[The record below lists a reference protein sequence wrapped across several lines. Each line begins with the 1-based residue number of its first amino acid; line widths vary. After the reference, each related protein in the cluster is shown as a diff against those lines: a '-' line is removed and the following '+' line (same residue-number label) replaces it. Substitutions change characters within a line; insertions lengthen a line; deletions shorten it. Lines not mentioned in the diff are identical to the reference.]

1 MIRKMV
7 LEELQ
12 NKESG
17 IIVRVRGEGA
27 FRKRITEMGFVKGQR
42 VTVIKNAPF
51 KDPVE
56 YSLMGYKV
64 SLRRAEASLIEVSDY
79 HHSESQNVHYNGT
92 FSESGK
98 REYNNVH
105 NKIINIGLVGNPNS
119 GKTSIFNFACRSH
132 EHVGN
137 YSGVTV
143 DTKHGELE
151 YRGYTLNIFDLPGTY
166 SLSHYSPE
174 EIYVRDF
181 IFGSSP
187 DVIVNVVDSTN
198 LERNLYLTTQLL
210 DLNAN
215 LVIAL
220 NMHDELKVKGDQFDY
235 IRFGKMIGAKIV
247 PTVGSRGK
255 GLAQLFEAI
264 IAKFEEHPENKRIV
278 NINYGN
284 DMEKSI
290 SEIQKILQKSSLD
303 IINQHFSLRFT
314 AIKLIEKD
322 GEIIKKFQKG
332 IDTDILVKKVA
343 IETVKLE
350 SLFGEDTSTLVSDAK
365 YGFIAGALK
374 ETFERNRVQ
383 KKQKSEKIDRILTH
397 KYLGLPIFFLFL
409 WLMFEMTF
417 RLGQYP
423 VTWIESVVAWLS
435 SMTGQYF
442 PAGDLKDLLIQGIIG
457 GLGGVIVFLPNIL
470 ILFFFISILEDTGYM
485 ARSAFLMDK
494 FMHTIG
500 LHGKSFIP
508 MVMGFGCNVPAILS
522 TRIIESRNNRI
533 ITMLILPFMSCSARL
548 PVYILIIGTFFPAH
562 QGTVL
567 FGMYI
572 LGIVLAAGTA
582 LLLRR
587 FHFRKE
593 DIPFV
598 MELPPYRIPTGRN
611 TIRHMWHKSFQYLQ
625 KIGSVILVASVIIWG
640 LGYYPKNSQL
650 LTKKPGN
657 SVVVNS
663 PTASTINTSNLEG
676 STYLEMIG
684 KFIEPVI
691 RPLGFDWKMGVSLL
705 AGVAAKEVVV
715 STMGVI
721 YRQEG
726 GNYQKLS
733 LGEKLKLQKYSDG
746 RMVYTPYSAMAY
758 LVFILI
764 YFPCIAVVVAVAK
777 ESGSVLYSFFLV
789 IYTSALAWI
798 LSFIVFQFGKYF
810 FK

>member
-1 MIRKMV
+1 MV

-17 IIVRVRGEGA
+17 IILKVRGEGA
-27 FRKRITEMGFVKGQR
+27 FRKRITEMGFVKGQK
-42 VTVIKNAPF
+42 VTVVKNAPF

-56 YSLMGYKV
+56 YSIMGYKV
-64 SLRRAEASLIEVSDY
+64 SLRRAEASLIEVTTDLQPGGY
-79 HHSESQNVHYNGT
+79 GNQYNGT
-92 FSESGK
+92 FTEKGK
-98 REYNNVH
+98 IDFNTFSS
-105 NKIINIGLVGNPNS
+105 KIINVGLVGNPNS
-119 GKTSIFNFACRSH
+119 GKTSIFNFACHTH

-143 DTKHGELE
+143 DTKLGQVE
-151 YRGYTLNIFDLPGTY
+151 YRGYILNIYDLPGTY

-174 EIYVRDF
+174 EIYVRNF
-181 IFGSSP
+181 IFDNSP
-187 DVIVNVVDSTN
+187 DIIVNVVDSSN

-210 DLNAN
+210 DLNAK

-220 NMHDELKVKGDQFDY
+220 NMYDELKSKGDQFDY
-235 IRFGKMIGAKIV
+235 ITFGKMIGAKIV

-264 IAKFEEHPENKRIV
+264 ISKFNELPGDRRIV
-278 NINYGN
+278 NINYGPDVEN
-284 DMEKSI
+284 SI
-290 SEIQKILQKSSLD
+290 SRIIRQLQKIPADSIL
-303 IINQHFSLRFT
+303 NHYPARFT
-314 AIKLIEKD
+314 ALKLLEKD
-322 GEIIKKFQKG
+322 NEIKG
-332 IDTDILVKKVA
+332 QFLKERNSDGFEKTVA
-343 IETVKLE
+343 QEISTLE
-350 SLFGEDTSTLVSDAK
+350 SLLGEDTGTLVSDAK

-374 ETFERNRVQ
+374 ETFERNHIQ
-383 KKQKSEKIDRILTH
+383 KKQKSERIDKILTH
-397 KYLGLPIFFLFL
+397 KIFGLPIFFLFL
-409 WLMFEMTF
+409 WLMFEVTF
-417 RLGQYP
+417 RLGHFP
-423 VTWIESVVAWLS
+423 VIWIESCVSWLS
-435 SMTGQYF
+435 LF
-442 PAGDLKDLLIQGIIG
+442 AGAHLPSGDMKDLLIQGIIG
-457 GLGGVIVFLPNIL
+457 GIGGVIVFLPNIL

-494 FMHTIG
+494 FMHSIG

-572 LGIVLAAGTA
+572 LGIALAAITA

-598 MELPPYRIPTGRN
+598 MELPPYRLPAARN
-611 TIRHMWHKSFQYLQ
+611 TLRHMWHKSSQYLQ
-625 KIGSVILVASVIIWG
+625 KIGSIILVASIIIWG
-640 LGYYPKNSQL
+640 LGYYPRNSSIL
-650 LTKKPGN
+650 SNGN
-657 SVVVNS
+657 NTTIPETTTITLSGN
-663 PTASTINTSNLEG
+663 TANKQG
-676 STYLEMIG
+676 STYLEKIG
-684 KFIEPVI
+684 KFIEPAI
-691 RPLGFDWKMGVSLL
+691 KPLGFDWKMGVSLL

-721 YRQEG
+721 YGQEKG
-726 GNYQKLS
+726 ENQNVS

-746 RMVYTPYSAMAY
+746 SIVYTNPAALAY

-764 YFPCIAVVVAVAK
+764 YFPCIAVVVAVAR
-777 ESGSVLYSFFLV
+777 ESGSVFYSLFL
-789 IYTSALAWI
+789 IFYTSALAWL
-798 LSFIVFQFGKYF
+798 LSFVVFQFGNYIF
-810 FK
+810 A

>member
-1 MIRKMV
+1 MV

-12 NKESG
+12 SRESG
-17 IIVRVRGEGA
+17 IIVKVGGEGA
-27 FRKRITEMGFVKGQR
+27 FRKRITEMGFIKGQK

-56 YSLMGYKV
+56 YSIMGYKV
-64 SLRRAEASLIEVSDY
+64 SLRRAEAALIEVSQEKKPENPNN
-79 HHSESQNVHYNGT
+79 HFNGT
-92 FSESGK
+92 FSTAEPSNGPFSSGK
-98 REYNNVH
+98 VINV
-105 NKIINIGLVGNPNS
+105 GLIGNPNS
-119 GKTSIFNFACRSH
+119 GKTSIFNFICRSH

-137 YSGVTV
+137 YGGVTV
-143 DTKHGELE
+143 DTKQGQIE
-151 YRGYTLNIFDLPGTY
+151 YHGYTFNIFDLPGTY

-174 EIYVRDF
+174 EIYVRDY
-181 IFGSSP
+181 IFDASP
-187 DVIVNVVDSTN
+187 DVIVNVVDSSN

-210 DLNAN
+210 DMDAR

-220 NMHDELKVKGDQFDY
+220 NMFDELKSKGDRFDY
-235 IRFGKMIGAKIV
+235 ITFGKMIGAKIV

-264 IAKFEEHPENKRIV
+264 IAKYNEPADERRNV
-278 NINYGN
+278 SINYGN
-284 DMEKSI
+284 DMEESL
-290 SEIQKILQKSSLD
+290 SRIQKYLEKPEFLEIKGK
-303 IINQHFSLRFT
+303 FSARFT
-314 AIKLIEKD
+314 AIKLLEK
-322 GEIIKKFQKG
+322 
-332 IDTDILVKKVA
+332 DTDIISKIPADKYEGKFKDKVNSE
-343 IETVKLE
+343 IENLE
-350 SLFGEDTSTLVSDAK
+350 SLSGEDTTTLIADAK

-374 ETFERNRVQ
+374 ETYQKNQVQ
-383 KKQKSEKIDRILTH
+383 KMQNSEKIDRILTH
-397 KYLGLPIFFLFL
+397 KIFGLPIFFLLL
-409 WLMFEMTF
+409 WIMFEVTF

-423 VTWIESVVAWLS
+423 VDWIESGVSWLS
-435 SMTGQYF
+435 ALADLHL
-442 PAGDLKDLLIQGIIG
+442 PAGDLKDLGIQGIIG
-457 GLGGVIVFLPNIL
+457 GIGGVIVFLPNIL

-548 PVYILIIGTFFPAH
+548 PVYILIIGTFFPSH

-567 FGMYI
+567 FGIYL
-572 LGIVLAAGTA
+572 LGIALAVITA

-598 MELPPYRIPTGRN
+598 MELPPYRIPAARN
-611 TIRHMWHKSFQYLQ
+611 TLRHMWHKAFQYLQ
-625 KIGSVILVASVIIWG
+625 KIGSVVLIASIIIWG
-640 LGYYPKNSQL
+640 LGYYPKNSQI
-650 LTKKPGN
+650 LT
-657 SVVVNS
+657 
-663 PTASTINTSNLEG
+663 NLEKTEYTQNNNSISSNQG
-676 STYLEMIG
+676 INPNEEIGTTYLESIG

-721 YRQEG
+721 YEQGDME
-726 GNYQKLS
+726 NSKSS
-733 LGEKLKLQKYSDG
+733 LGEKLKAQTYTDGSPVYS
-746 RMVYTPYSAMAY
+746 PAAALAF

-777 ESGSVLYSFFLV
+777 ESGSALYAAFLV
-789 IYTSALAWI
+789 IYTSGLAWI
-798 LSFIVFQFGKYF
+798 LSFLVFQFGNLLF
-810 FK
+810 S

>member
-1 MIRKMV
+1 MF
-7 LEELQ
+7 LAELQ
-12 NKESG
+12 SKESG
-17 IIVRVRGEGA
+17 IIVKVRGEGA
-27 FRKRITEMGFVKGQR
+27 FRKRIMEMGFVKGQK

-64 SLRRAEASLIEVSDY
+64 SLRRAEAALIEVSPDNT
-79 HHSESQNVHYNGT
+79 SIENDKNYNGT
-92 FSESGK
+92 FSQSSVQNPNTIAG
-98 REYNNVH
+98 
-105 NKIINIGLVGNPNS
+105 KIINIGLVGNPNS
-119 GKTSIFNFACRSH
+119 GKTSIFNFACHTH

-143 DTKHGELE
+143 DTKKGQVE

-174 EIYVRDF
+174 EIYVRNY

-210 DLNAN
+210 DLNAP

-220 NMHDELKVKGDQFDY
+220 NMFDELKTKGDQFDY
-235 IRFGKMIGAKIV
+235 MSFGRMIGAKIV

-264 IAKFEEHPENKRIV
+264 ISKYNEKPEERRLV
-278 NINYGN
+278 NINYGS
-284 DMEKSI
+284 DMESSI
-290 SEIQKILQKSSLD
+290 EHIIKLLD
-303 IINQHFSLRFT
+303 KPFFNPVKEQFSTRFA
-314 AIKLIEKD
+314 AIKLLEKD
-322 GEIIKKFQKG
+322 
-332 IDTDILVKKVA
+332 DDILKKIPEGPERSLLLEKTG
-343 IETVKLE
+343 IEISRLE
-350 SLFGEDTSTLVSDAK
+350 SLLGEDTSTLVADAK

-374 ETFERNRVQ
+374 ETYQRNHIQ
-383 KKQKSEKIDRILTH
+383 KMQKSEKIDKILTN
-397 KYLGLPIFFLFL
+397 KYLGLPIFFFL
-409 WLMFEMTF
+409 LWIMFEATF
-417 RLGQYP
+417 RLGQFP
-423 VTWIESVVAWLS
+423 VNWIESGVLWLS
-435 SMTGQYF
+435 TIAGQYL
-442 PAGDLKDLLIQGIIG
+442 PAGDLKDMLIQGIIG

-548 PVYILIIGTFFPAH
+548 PVYILIIGTFFPSH

-567 FGMYI
+567 FGIYL
-572 LGIVLAAGTA
+572 LGIALAAITA
-582 LLLRR
+582 LLLKR

-611 TIRHMWHKSFQYLQ
+611 TLRHMWHKSYQYLQ

-640 LGYYPKNSQL
+640 LGYYPKNSSILSKQNDSGIIKFAE
-650 LTKKPGN
+650 TNGN
-657 SVVVNS
+657 SQNS
-663 PTASTINTSNLEG
+663 VIDNNSG
-676 STYLEMIG
+676 STYLERIG

-691 RPLGFDWKMGVSLL
+691 KPLGFDWKMGVSLL

-721 YRQEG
+721 YGQDESDTK
-726 GNYQKLS
+726 NLS
-733 LGEKLKLQKYSDG
+733 LGEKLKRQTYNDG
-746 RMVYTPYSAMAY
+746 RPVYSPMAALAY

-777 ESGSVLYSFFLV
+777 ESGSAMYSVFLV
-789 IYTSALAWI
+789 VYTSGLAW
-798 LSFIVFQFGKYF
+798 LLGFLVYQFGNLIF
-810 FK
+810 R

>member
-1 MIRKMV
+1 MV
-7 LEELQ
+7 LEELASG
-12 NKESG
+12 ESG
-17 IIVRVRGEGA
+17 IIKKVRGEGA
-27 FRKRITEMGFVKGQR
+27 FRKRIMEMGFVKGQK

-56 YSLMGYKV
+56 YSVMGYNV
-64 SLRRAEASLIEVSDY
+64 SLRRAEASLIEVSNENSLKD
-79 HHSESQNVHYNGT
+79 SESKFNGT
-92 FSESGK
+92 FSHSDASVSDSK
-98 REYNNVH
+98 
-105 NKIINIGLVGNPNS
+105 KTKQINIGLVGNPNS
-119 GKTSIFNFACRSH
+119 GKTSIFNFACSSH

-143 DTKHGELE
+143 DSKQGQIE

-174 EIYVRDF
+174 EIYVRNY
-181 IFGSSP
+181 IFNSAP
-187 DVIVNVVDSTN
+187 DVIVNVVDSAN

-210 DLNAN
+210 DLNAP

-220 NMHDELKVKGDQFDY
+220 NMFDELKNKGDQFDY
-235 IRFGKMIGAKIV
+235 MSFGRMIGAKII

-255 GLAQLFEAI
+255 GIAQLFEAI
-264 IAKFEEHPENKRIV
+264 ISKYNENPEDKRIIS
-278 NINYGN
+278 INYGP

-290 SEIQKILQKSSLD
+290 SNIKKVFEAPEFIELTNQFTPRFASL
-303 IINQHFSLRFT
+303 
-314 AIKLIEKD
+314 KLLEKD
-322 GEIIKKFQKG
+322 EDIAKKIPESTAKKELLHKVNLEITRLSG
-332 IDTDILVKKVA
+332 L
-343 IETVKLE
+343 L
-350 SLFGEDTSTLVSDAK
+350 GEDTGTLIADAR

-374 ETFERNRVQ
+374 ETYTKNHVQ
-383 KKQKSEKIDRILTH
+383 KKQNSENIDKILTN
-397 KYLGLPIFFLFL
+397 KYLGLPIFFFML
-409 WLMFEMTF
+409 WIMFEVTF

-423 VTWIESVVAWLS
+423 VNWIESGVLWLS
-435 SMTGQYF
+435 ALAENII

-457 GLGGVIVFLPNIL
+457 GIGGVIVFLPNIL

-548 PVYILIIGTFFPAH
+548 PVYILIIGAFFPAH

-567 FGMYI
+567 FGMYL
-572 LGIVLAAGTA
+572 LGIVLAALTA

-593 DIPFV
+593 DVPFV

-611 TIRHMWHKSFQYLQ
+611 TVRHMWHKSYQYLQ
-625 KIGSVILVASVIIWG
+625 KIGSVILVASIIIWG
-640 LGYYPKNSQL
+640 LGYYPKKEISPKQNENVAVYS
-650 LTKKPGN
+650 TGN
-657 SVVVNS
+657 SNISNQIDGVN
-663 PTASTINTSNLEG
+663 NSN
-676 STYLEMIG
+676 SSYLEMIG
-684 KFIEPVI
+684 KFMEPVI
-691 RPLGFDWKMGVSLL
+691 KPLGFDWKMGVSLL

-721 YRQEG
+721 YGQDDG
-726 GNYQKLS
+726 QNSNLS
-733 LGEKLKLQKYSDG
+733 LGDKLKLQKYSDG
-746 RMVYTPYSAMAY
+746 SAVYTPMAALSF

-777 ESGSVLYSFFLV
+777 ESGSAMYSAFLV
-789 IYTSALAWI
+789 VYTSGLAWI
-798 LSFIVFQFGKYF
+798 LSFLVYQFGKF
-810 FK
+810 IF

>member
-1 MIRKMV
+1 MV
-7 LEELQ
+7 LEELSSG
-12 NKESG
+12 ESG
-17 IIVRVRGEGA
+17 IIRKVRGEGA
-27 FRKRITEMGFVKGQR
+27 FRKRIMEMGFVKGQK

-56 YSLMGYKV
+56 YSVMGYNV
-64 SLRRAEASLIEVSDY
+64 SLRRAEASLIEVTNESSLKD
-79 HHSESQNVHYNGT
+79 SENKFNGT
-92 FSESGK
+92 FSHSEIPGPDSK
-98 REYNNVH
+98 
-105 NKIINIGLVGNPNS
+105 KTKQINIGLVGNPNS
-119 GKTSIFNFACRSH
+119 GKTSIFNFACSSH

-143 DTKHGELE
+143 DSKHGQIE
-151 YRGYTLNIFDLPGTY
+151 YRGYTLNIYDLPGTY

-174 EIYVRDF
+174 EIYVRNF
-181 IFGSSP
+181 IFDSSP
-187 DVIVNVVDSTN
+187 DVIVNVVDSAN

-210 DLNAN
+210 DLNAP

-220 NMHDELKVKGDQFDY
+220 NMFDELKNKGDQFDY
-235 IRFGKMIGAKIV
+235 LSFGRMIGAKII

-255 GLAQLFEAI
+255 GIAQLFEAI
-264 IAKFEEHPENKRIV
+264 ISKYNENPEDKRMIS
-278 NINYGN
+278 INYGP

-290 SEIQKILQKSSLD
+290 SNIMKLFEKPEFKTLTNQFTPRFASL
-303 IINQHFSLRFT
+303 
-314 AIKLIEKD
+314 KLLEKD
-322 GEIIKKFQKG
+322 
-332 IDTDILVKKVA
+332 DDIVKKIPESSEKKELLNKVN
-343 IETVKLE
+343 IEITQL
-350 SLFGEDTSTLVSDAK
+350 SGLLGEETGTLIADAR
-365 YGFIAGALK
+365 YGFIAGALR
-374 ETFERNRVQ
+374 ETYTKNHVQ
-383 KKQKSEKIDRILTH
+383 KKQNSENIDKILTN
-397 KYLGLPIFFLFL
+397 KYLGLPIFFFML
-409 WLMFEMTF
+409 WIMFEATF

-423 VTWIESVVAWLS
+423 VNWIESGVLWLS
-435 SMTGQYF
+435 AFADTIL

-457 GLGGVIVFLPNIL
+457 GIGGVIVFLPNIL

-548 PVYILIIGTFFPAH
+548 PVYILIIGAFFPAH

-567 FGMYI
+567 FGMYL
-572 LGIVLAAGTA
+572 LGIVLAALTA

-593 DIPFV
+593 DVPFV

-611 TIRHMWHKSFQYLQ
+611 TLRHMWHKSYQYLQ
-625 KIGSVILVASVIIWG
+625 KIGSVILVASIIIWG
-640 LGYYPKNSQL
+640 LGYYPKKDSVTKQIDTIAVVSTGNPNSANQID
-650 LTKKPGN
+650 GVNN
-657 SVVVNS
+657 SNS
-663 PTASTINTSNLEG
+663 S
-676 STYLEMIG
+676 YLEMIG

-691 RPLGFDWKMGVSLL
+691 KPLGFDWKMGVSLL

-721 YRQEG
+721 YGQDDG
-726 GNYQKLS
+726 QNSNLS
-733 LGEKLKLQKYSDG
+733 LGDKLKMQKYSDG
-746 RMVYTPYSAMAY
+746 RLVYTPMAALSF

-764 YFPCIAVVVAVAK
+764 YFPCIAVVVAIAK
-777 ESGSVLYSFFLV
+777 ESGSALYSVFLV
-789 IYTSALAWI
+789 VYTSGLAWT
-798 LSFIVFQFGKYF
+798 LSFLVYQFGSF
-810 FK
+810 IF

>member
-1 MIRKMV
+1 MV

-12 NKESG
+12 SRESG
-17 IIVRVRGEGA
+17 IIVKVRGEGA
-27 FRKRITEMGFVKGQR
+27 FRKRITEMGFVKGQK

-56 YSLMGYKV
+56 YSIMGYNV
-64 SLRRAEASLIEVSDY
+64 SLRRAEAALIEVSREYSTKHKDN
-79 HHSESQNVHYNGT
+79 HFNGT
-92 FSESGK
+92 FSEPGVTDSPSHHG
-98 REYNNVH
+98 
-105 NKIINIGLVGNPNS
+105 KIINVGLVGNPNS
-119 GKTSIFNFACRSH
+119 GKTSIFNFACKTH

-143 DTKHGELE
+143 DTKQGQVE
-151 YRGYTLNIFDLPGTY
+151 YRGYTLNFFDLPGTY

-174 EIYVRDF
+174 EIYVRNF

-187 DVIVNVVDSTN
+187 DVIVNVIDSTN

-210 DLNAN
+210 DLNAR

-220 NMHDELKVKGDQFDY
+220 NMYDELKIKGDRFDY
-235 IRFGKMIGAKIV
+235 MSFGKMIGAKIV

-264 IAKFEEHPENKRIV
+264 IAKYCELPEERRII
-278 NINYGN
+278 NIHYGS
-284 DMEKSI
+284 DMEGSI
-290 SEIQKILQKSSLD
+290 AQIIKQLQKPGLHK
-303 IINQHFSLRFT
+303 IPEQFSLRFT
-314 AIKLIEKD
+314 AIRLLEK
-322 GEIIKKFQKG
+322 
-332 IDTDILVKKVA
+332 DTDILQKIPTGNDHAILSGKVNSE
-343 IETVKLE
+343 ISRLE
-350 SLFGEDTSTLVSDAK
+350 SLLGEDTGTVVADAK

-374 ETFERNRVQ
+374 ETYDRNHIQ
-383 KKQKSEKIDRILTH
+383 KIQKSENIDKLLTH
-397 KYLGLPIFFLFL
+397 KLLGLPIFFLFL
-409 WLMFEMTF
+409 WLMFEVTF

-423 VTWIESVVAWLS
+423 VTWIESGVSWLS
-435 SMTGQYF
+435 ATAGMHL
-442 PAGDLKDLLIQGIIG
+442 PAGDLKDLFIRGIIG
-457 GLGGVIVFLPNIL
+457 GIGGVIVFLPNIL
-470 ILFFFISILEDTGYM
+470 ILFFFISVLEDTGYM

-567 FGMYI
+567 FGMYL
-572 LGIVLAAGTA
+572 LGIALAAITA

-598 MELPPYRIPTGRN
+598 MELPPYRLPTGRN
-611 TIRHMWHKSFQYLQ
+611 TLRHMWHKSYQYLQ
-625 KIGSVILVASVIIWG
+625 KIGSVILIASVIIWG
-640 LGYYPKNSQL
+640 LGYYPKNSTIL
-650 LTKKPGN
+650 SGNENNNIIRDAGTVVSFPTSTLKKDP
-657 SVVVNS
+657 
-663 PTASTINTSNLEG
+663 G
-676 STYLEMIG
+676 STYLERIG
-684 KFIEPVI
+684 KFIEPAI
-691 RPLGFDWKMGVSLL
+691 KPLGFDWKMGVSLL

-721 YRQEG
+721 YGQG
-726 GNYQKLS
+726 SAGNKAFSQ
-733 LGEKLKLQKYSDG
+733 GEKLKLQTYSDG
-746 RMVYTPYSAMAY
+746 SPVYTPMAALAF

-777 ESGSVLYSFFLV
+777 ESGSALYSLFLV
-789 IYTSALAWI
+789 FYTSVLAWSI
-798 LSFIVFQFGKYF
+798 AFLVFQIGKLIF
-810 FK
+810 T

>member
-1 MIRKMV
+1 MV

-12 NKESG
+12 SKESG
-17 IIVRVRGEGA
+17 IIVRVTGEGA
-27 FRKRITEMGFVKGQR
+27 FRKRITEMGFIKGQK

-64 SLRRAEASLIEVSDY
+64 SLRRAEASLIEVTPEKSPGNPDIRF
-79 HHSESQNVHYNGT
+79 NGT
-92 FSESGK
+92 FSVSDQINSSPITG
-98 REYNNVH
+98 
-105 NKIINIGLVGNPNS
+105 KIINVGLVGNPNS
-119 GKTSIFNFACRSH
+119 GKSSIFNFACHSH

-143 DTKHGELE
+143 DTKHGHID
-151 YRGYTLNIFDLPGTY
+151 YRGYTLNIYDLPGTY

-174 EIYVRDF
+174 EIFVRNF
-181 IFGSSP
+181 IFDTSP
-187 DVIVNVVDSTN
+187 DVIVNVVDSAN

-210 DLNAN
+210 DMNAR

-220 NMHDELKVKGDQFDY
+220 NMFDELKTKGDLFDY
-235 IRFGKMIGAKIV
+235 LTFGRMIGAKIV

-264 IAKFEEHPENKRIV
+264 IAKYTELPEERRIV
-278 NINYGN
+278 SINYGS
-284 DMEKSI
+284 DMEASI
-290 SEIQKILQKSSLD
+290 ARLIIQLQKPG
-303 IINQHFSLRFT
+303 INAIAEQFSTRYA
-314 AIKLIEKD
+314 AIKLLEH
-322 GEIIKKFQKG
+322 
-332 IDTDILVKKVA
+332 DTDIAEKIPEKDDRTA
-343 IETVKLE
+343 ILEKAKIEIAHLE
-350 SLFGEDTSTLVSDAK
+350 SLSGEDTGTMVADAK

-374 ETFERNRVQ
+374 ETYHKNHVRKRQ
-383 KKQKSEKIDRILTH
+383 SSEKIDKILTH
-397 KYLGLPIFFLFL
+397 KYLGLPIFFLLL
-409 WLMFEMTF
+409 WLMFSVTF

-423 VTWIESVVAWLS
+423 VTWIETGVSWLS
-435 SMTGQYF
+435 AFADLHLPS
-442 PAGDLKDLLIQGIIG
+442 GDLKDLSIQGIIG
-457 GLGGVIVFLPNIL
+457 GIGGVIVFLPNIL

-548 PVYILIIGTFFPAH
+548 PVYVLIIGTFFPTN

-567 FGMYI
+567 FGIYL
-572 LGIVLAAGTA
+572 LGIALAAITA
-582 LLLRR
+582 LLLKR

-593 DIPFV
+593 DVPFV

-611 TIRHMWHKSFQYLQ
+611 TLRHMWHKAFQYLQ
-625 KIGSVILVASVIIWG
+625 KIGSVVLIASVIIWG
-640 LGYYPKNSQL
+640 LGYYPKNSTILAKQQNIIVNQNI
-650 LTKKPGN
+650 N
-657 SVVVNS
+657 SWPSDQSLKVTDVS
-663 PTASTINTSNLEG
+663 G

-721 YRQEG
+721 YGQGE
-726 GNYQKLS
+726 NENNTMS
-733 LGEKLKLQKYSDG
+733 LGEKLKIQTYNDG
-746 RMVYTPYSAMAY
+746 SPVYTPMAALAF

-777 ESGSVLYSFFLV
+777 ESGSMFYATFLV
-789 IYTSALAWI
+789 VYTSGLAWI
-798 LSFIVFQFGKYF
+798 LSFIVYQVGNIIFT
-810 FK
+810 

>member
-1 MIRKMV
+1 MV

-12 NKESG
+12 SNESG
-17 IIVRVRGEGA
+17 IIVKIKGEGA
-27 FRKRITEMGFVKGQR
+27 FRKRITEMGFIKGQK

-64 SLRRAEASLIEVSDY
+64 SLRRSEASLIEVIHEKTSDN
-79 HHSESQNVHYNGT
+79 HDIPFNGT
-92 FSESGK
+92 FTANDRFVKLPHAGK
-98 REYNNVH
+98 VINV
-105 NKIINIGLVGNPNS
+105 GLVGNPNS
-119 GKTSIFNFACRSH
+119 GKTSIFNFACQSH

-143 DTKHGELE
+143 DTKHGQVE

-174 EIYVRDF
+174 ELYVRNF
-181 IFGSSP
+181 IFDNSP

-210 DLNAN
+210 DMNSR

-220 NMHDELKVKGDQFDY
+220 NMYDELKKKGDQFDY
-235 IRFGKMIGAKIV
+235 QMFGKMIGAKIV
-247 PTVGSRGK
+247 PTVGSRGR

-264 IAKFEEHPENKRIV
+264 IAKYSELPEERRIV
-278 NINYGN
+278 SVNYGL
-284 DMEKSI
+284 DMEESI
-290 SEIQKILQKSSLD
+290 GQ
-303 IINQHFSLRFT
+303 IIKQIKKQDNCKLKDKFSDRYI
-314 AIKLIEKD
+314 AIKLLEKD
-322 GEIIKKFQKG
+322 DVIFEKISNINDDSELIKK
-332 IDTDILVKKVA
+332 A
-343 IETVKLE
+343 NIEIANLE
-350 SLFGEDTSTLVSDAK
+350 GLSGEDTGTMIADAK

-374 ETFERNRVQ
+374 ETYHKNHVQ
-383 KKQKSEKIDRILTH
+383 KREKSEKIDKILTN
-397 KYLGLPIFFLFL
+397 KYFGLPIFFVLL
-409 WLMFEMTF
+409 WIMFEATF

-423 VTWIESVVAWLS
+423 VEWIESGVSWISALADINLPS
-435 SMTGQYF
+435 
-442 PAGDLKDLLIQGIIG
+442 GDLKDLLIQGIIG
-457 GLGGVIVFLPNIL
+457 GIGGVIIFLPNIL

-508 MVMGFGCNVPAILS
+508 MIMGFGCNVPAILS

-548 PVYILIIGTFFPAH
+548 PVYILIIGTFFPSN

-567 FGMYI
+567 FSIYI
-572 LGIVLAAGTA
+572 LGITLAAVTA

-598 MELPPYRIPTGRN
+598 MELPPYRIPAGRN
-611 TIRHMWHKSFQYLQ
+611 TLRHMWHKAFQYLQ
-625 KIGSVILVASVIIWG
+625 KIGGVVLIASIIIWG
-640 LGYYPKNSQL
+640 LGYYPKNSTILTNPQNITQSQHIDNISEIQL
-650 LTKKPGN
+650 IEK
-657 SVVVNS
+657 SHY
-663 PTASTINTSNLEG
+663 EG
-676 STYLEMIG
+676 STYLDRIG

-691 RPLGFDWKMGVSLL
+691 EPLGFDWKMGVSLL
-705 AGVAAKEVVV
+705 AGIAAKEVVV

-721 YRQEG
+721 YGQDE
-726 GNYQKLS
+726 NKANKLT
-733 LGEKLKLQKYSDG
+733 LGEKLKSQTHPDG
-746 RMVYTPYSAMAY
+746 SLVYTQVSALAF

-764 YFPCIAVVVAVAK
+764 YFPCVAVVVAVAK
-777 ESGSVLYSFFLV
+777 ESGSVGYATFLV
-789 IYTSALAWI
+789 FYTSGLAWFM
-798 LSFIVFQFGKYF
+798 SFLVYQFGNLF
-810 FK
+810 IA

>member
-1 MIRKMV
+1 M
-7 LEELQ
+7 LLAELQ
-12 NKESG
+12 SKESG
-17 IIVRVRGEGA
+17 IILKVRGEGA
-27 FRKRITEMGFVKGQR
+27 FRKRIMEMGFVKGQK

-64 SLRRAEASLIEVSDY
+64 SLRRAEASLIEVSPD
-79 HHSESQNVHYNGT
+79 SSAPGNDNQYNGT
-92 FSESGK
+92 FSESGVQGVNSDK
-98 REYNNVH
+98 D
-105 NKIINIGLVGNPNS
+105 KIITVGLVGNPNS
-119 GKTSIFNFACRSH
+119 GKTSIFNFACRTH

-143 DTKHGELE
+143 DTKMGQVI
-151 YRGYTLNIFDLPGTY
+151 YRGYTINIYDLPGTY

-174 EIYVRDF
+174 EIYVRNY
-181 IFGSSP
+181 IFDSSP

-210 DLNAN
+210 DLNSP

-220 NMHDELKVKGDQFDY
+220 NMFDELKTKGDLFDY
-235 IRFGKMIGAKIV
+235 LSFGRMIGAKIV

-264 IAKFEEHPENKRIV
+264 ISKYNERADERRMV
-278 NINYGN
+278 SINYGS
-284 DMEKSI
+284 DMEESI
-290 SEIQKILQKSSLD
+290 GQIIKHLQKPVFKEVTK
-303 IINQHFSLRFT
+303 QFTVRFA
-314 AIKLIEKD
+314 AIKLLEKD
-322 GEIIKKFQKG
+322 DDIIKKIPESNDRSVLIEK
-332 IDTDILVKKVA
+332 TDIEIKR
-343 IETVKLE
+343 LE
-350 SLFGEDTSTLVSDAK
+350 GLLGEDTSAIVADAK

-374 ETFERNRVQ
+374 ETYKKNQVQ
-383 KKQKSEKIDRILTH
+383 KRQKSEKIDKVLTN
-397 KYLGLPIFFLFL
+397 KYLGLPIFFFL
-409 WLMFEMTF
+409 LWIMFEATF
-417 RLGQYP
+417 RLGQFP
-423 VTWIESVVAWLS
+423 VNWIESGVLWLS
-435 SMTGQYF
+435 SFAGQHL
-442 PAGDLKDLLIQGIIG
+442 PAGDLKDMFIQGIIG

-548 PVYILIIGTFFPAH
+548 PVYILIIGAFFPAH
-562 QGTVL
+562 KGTVL
-567 FGMYI
+567 FGMYL
-572 LGIVLAAGTA
+572 LGIALAAVTA

-611 TIRHMWHKSFQYLQ
+611 TLRHMWHKSYQYLQ

-640 LGYYPKNSQL
+640 LSYYPKNNSLQSNKDVSGIITNINAGASDQNL
-650 LTKKPGN
+650 SISGN
-657 SVVVNS
+657 SN
-663 PTASTINTSNLEG
+663 

-691 RPLGFDWKMGVSLL
+691 KPLGFDWKMGVSLL

-721 YRQEG
+721 YG
-726 GNYQKLS
+726 QKESDSQNLG
-733 LGEKLKLQKYSDG
+733 LGEKLKLQTYSNGDP
-746 RMVYTPYSAMAY
+746 VYTPMAALSF

-764 YFPCIAVVVAVAK
+764 YFPCIAVVVAISK
-777 ESGSVLYSFFLV
+777 ESGSAWYSVFLV
-789 IYTSALAWI
+789 VYTSVLAWV
-798 LSFIVFQFGKYF
+798 LSFIVFQFGNLF
-810 FK
+810 FQ